1 MKSVLNVSSIYTI
14 VDLWRI
20 KSIVVKVEGKPTAEW
35 IRRETE
41 TRKLDA
47 LGVNCVGDDTD
58 GGSAIACDSQ
68 LQQWM

>member
-1 MKSVLNVSSIYTI
+1 MKYYTL
-14 VDLWRI
+14 VGPLKNEKFR
-20 KSIVVKVEGKPTAEW
+20 SQG
-35 IRRETE
+35 RRKARRRMNQRE

-68 LQQWM
+68 LQ